1 MTITLDTSA
10 PNTSTL
16 DTGTLDTARPSSD
29 TGARRNP
36 ARTIDRPLRPAE
48 LQLLHHRRPGVPPPA
63 DSEQHPS
70 FPNRPWR
77 NRIQESFEVAA
88 VVRLLRVPRGGR
100 LLEIGCGR
108 GIGLVPLARF
118 GRPAVLTGLDIDREL
133 IEHARARVVEAGVV
147 ADLRVGDIRA
157 LPFDDASVDL
167 VVDFGTCYHVAR
179 SEAALAEIERVL
191 APGGLFVCESPLA
204 QLLAHPSRSTRR
216 RLPWHAAPL
225 LVPHHCAGLW
235 SSRVKL
241 AWPGR

>member
-1 MTITLDTSA
+1 
-10 PNTSTL
+10 
-16 DTGTLDTARPSSD
+16 
-29 TGARRNP
+29 
-36 ARTIDRPLRPAE
+36 
-48 LQLLHHRRPGVPPPA
+48 
-63 DSEQHPS
+63 
-70 FPNRPWR
+70 
-77 NRIQESFEVAA
+77 
-88 VVRLLRVPRGGR
+88 
-100 LLEIGCGR
+100 
-108 GIGLVPLARF
+108 LARV

-133 IEHARARVVEAGVV
+133 LEHARARVVEAGVV

-167 VVDFGTCYHVAR
+167 IVDFGTCYHVAR

-191 APGGLFVCESPLA
+191 APGGLFVCESPIA